1 MLSHLV
7 KSYSRLTVKPFYSIN
22 KISAM
27 KHMLPII
34 IYVENKD
41 CFYGYDTLLDTTIIA
56 ILGC

>member
-1 MLSHLV
+1 
-7 KSYSRLTVKPFYSIN
+7 
-22 KISAM
+22 M